1 MFLILWVIIGVV
13 AGLAVNQ
20 VINQPKP
27 EFVGNIVI
35 GIFGALVG
43 GFVFNVVGGRGVSEF
58 NLWSLPCA
66 GLGAMA
72 VLGGFHA
79 LRRTGLGFR

>member
-1 MFLILWVIIGVV
+1 
-13 AGLAVNQ
+13 
-20 VINQPKP
+20 
-27 EFVGNIVI
+27 
-35 GIFGALVG
+35 
-43 GFVFNVVGGRGVSEF
+43 VSEF

-66 GLGAMA
+66 GLGAMV